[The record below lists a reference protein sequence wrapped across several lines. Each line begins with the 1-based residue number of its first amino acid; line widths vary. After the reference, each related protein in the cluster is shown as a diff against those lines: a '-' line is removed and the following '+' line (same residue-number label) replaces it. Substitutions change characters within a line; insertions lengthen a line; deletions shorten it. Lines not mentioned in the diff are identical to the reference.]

1 VSVPRASEAML
12 PFRGAK
18 KRRPKLDRQ
27 QAMTAVP
34 VLNQLVTIEHNDRG
48 YVLLNLPRRR
58 TSMVRLISR
67 VFRLPPYKRLELD
80 ELGTYAVELCDGS
93 NTVAGIIA
101 RFAQRFRLNQREAEV
116 SMVSY
121 LQTLAKRGII
131 SFLVPKTG
139 VE

>member
-1 VSVPRASEAML
+1 
-12 PFRGAK
+12 
-18 KRRPKLDRQ
+18 
-27 QAMTAVP
+27 MTAVP
-34 VLNQLVTIEHNDRG
+34 VLNQLVTIDHNDRG

>member
-1 VSVPRASEAML
+1 ML

-18 KRRPKLDRQ
+18 KHRPKLDRQ

>member
-1 VSVPRASEAML
+1 
-12 PFRGAK
+12 
-18 KRRPKLDRQ
+18 
-27 QAMTAVP
+27 MTAMP
-34 VLNQLVTIEHNDRG
+34 VLNQLVTVEHNDKGR
-48 YVLLNLPRRR
+48 VLLSLPRRR
-58 TSMVRLISR
+58 TSMVRLVSK

-93 NTVAGIIA
+93 NTVAGIVA
-101 RFAQRFRLNQREAEV
+101 RFAKRFRLNQREAEV

-131 SFLVPKTG
+131 SFVVSKTA

>member
-1 VSVPRASEAML
+1 ML

-34 VLNQLVTIEHNDRG
+34 VLNQLVTIDHNDRG

>member
-1 VSVPRASEAML
+1 ML